1 MVIYEWNLKDRRIC
15 GFIEGSDRY
24 PDGTYVETSDII
36 SAAFDGSLFLVRT
49 ENSLY
54 ECEADD
60 FCGTEEELEAFIKR
74 IARENTKDTTRQSS
88 ADGLPR
94 LH

>member
-1 MVIYEWNLKDRRIC
+1 MTIYEWNLKDRRIC
-15 GFIEGSDRY
+15 GYIEGSDRY

-54 ECEADD
+54 ECEADE
-60 FCGTEEELEAFIKR
+60 FCGTEEELAVFIRR
-74 IARENTKDTTRQSS
+74 ITRENTKDNTRQIS
-88 ADGLPR
+88 ADTL
-94 LH
+94 L

>member
-1 MVIYEWNLKDRRIC
+1 MTIYEWNLKGRRIC
-15 GFIEGSDRY
+15 GYLEGSDRY

-36 SAAFDGSLFLVRT
+36 SAAFDGALFLVRT

-60 FCGTEEELEAFIKR
+60 YCGPEEELEAFIRK
-74 IARENTKDTTRQSS
+74 ITRENTKDNTR
-88 ADGLPR
+88 AIK
-94 LH
+94 